1 MATTYNLG
9 KALRDTGRM
18 PAPEPKIL
26 IPESAA
32 RDILQERYDYLAG
45 VLEDE
50 FEETYYQFFSCSI
63 LHYELMNLVSVC
75 KPVFAEFGFPERNE
89 SRFLRYAVIA
99 TIADYLGEGGEDGV

>member
-26 IPESAA
+26 IPESAG
-32 RDILQERYDYLAG
+32 RDILQERYDYIAG
-45 VLEDE
+45 VLEAE
-50 FEETYYQFFSCSI
+50 FEETWYRFFSCSI

-75 KPVFAEFGFPERNE
+75 KPVMEAFGFPYRDETR
-89 SRFLRYAVIA
+89 LLGYAVTA
-99 TIADYLGEGGEDGV
+99 VIADYLREGGGDGL